1 MGLFTKKNKQTD
13 REGPLVAT
21 FPLVYGLPL
30 PEGTNVTCY
39 WYKDKAVFEASG
51 ASFNLEISKITDITF
66 KSDVEIQKQYVSST
80 GGAIAGGAMF
90 GPLGAMIGG
99 RVKEKKSKTI
109 NIYWIF
115 TYTSE
120 NELKYIALDLTNGSL
135 KDRKVFGMITEEFKK
150 MKSSQPQSFDL

>member
-1 MGLFTKKNKQTD
+1 
-13 REGPLVAT
+13 
-21 FPLVYGLPL
+21 
-30 PEGTNVTCY
+30 
-39 WYKDKAVFEASG
+39 
-51 ASFNLEISKITDITF
+51 
-66 KSDVEIQKQYVSST
+66 
-80 GGAIAGGAMF
+80 MF